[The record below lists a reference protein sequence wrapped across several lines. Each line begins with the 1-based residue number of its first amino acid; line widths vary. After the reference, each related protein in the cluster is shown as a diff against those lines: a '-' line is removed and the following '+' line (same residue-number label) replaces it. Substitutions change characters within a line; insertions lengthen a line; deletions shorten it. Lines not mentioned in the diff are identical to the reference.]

1 MGDVLQALEAI
12 RRTLD
17 LGGNVQAFIV
27 ENVQLVLEALRAF
40 VLRTGNPAVPN
51 APFTTVGPIQSITPL
66 VQVAADSALTAVV
79 TYAGFRMM
87 WGRTTARSQFVLRVL
102 LPRLLLAAI
111 MINFAL
117 PLVQAAVDASNALS
131 DSVVL
136 ATKQQ
141 VLADAGEFGT
151 TARTGGLGLQAVT
164 LIVLFAAYA
173 VLAFAYVVRFALLVV
188 LTILAP
194 AAALL
199 FVLPETHRFAREW
212 GGLFISAL
220 LMQPLQLLVLAVG
233 FALDGYSTLPIRHL
247 FALAAV
253 WMTFKVPGA
262 LHSSTLAGSKATSI
276 AKRHIT
282 HAVRAVVK
290 A

>member
-12 RRTLD
+12 RRAID
-17 LGGNVQAFIV
+17 LGGNVQAFVV
-27 ENVQLVLEALRAF
+27 ENVQLVLGALRAF
-40 VLRTGNPAVPN
+40 ALRTGNPAVPN
-51 APFTTVGPIQSITPL
+51 APFTTVAPIQSLTPL
-66 VQVAADSALTAVV
+66 VQVAADSALTAVI

-102 LPRLLLAAI
+102 LPRVLLAA
-111 MINFAL
+111 MLINFAV

-131 DSVVL
+131 DGVVL
-136 ATKQQ
+136 ATRQQ
-141 VLADAGEFGT
+141 LLADAGEFGT
-151 TARTGGLGLQAVT
+151 TARMGGLGLESVT
-164 LIVLFAAYA
+164 LIVLFASYA
-173 VLAFAYVVRFALLVV
+173 VLAFAYIVRFALLVV

-199 FVLPETHRFAREW
+199 FVLPETHRYAREW
-212 GGLFISAL
+212 GGLFVSAL

-233 FALDGYSTLPIRHL
+233 FALDGYSTLPIRHV

-262 LHSSTLAGSKATSI
+262 LHSSTLAGSRATSLV
-276 AKRHIT
+276 KRHVT
-282 HAVRAVVK
+282 QAVRAVAK